1 MASLAKT
8 KVVYTLN
15 VEIKRRIEM
24 INKGQVPEGYK
35 KTKVGIIPEDWEVK
49 KLEKVADVK
58 GGKRIPKGYMLEAR
72 NNGYPYITVSDM
84 YMGGINTADIKYVPL
99 AVVEK
104 IKNYRIYKDDI
115 FISVAGTLG
124 IVGTIP
130 EELDGANLTE
140 NADKITNIKINK
152 NYLLYVCKSH
162 IIQNEIEKEKTTNAQ
177 PKLALKRIR
186 NFNIPIPS
194 KKEQQK
200 IAQILSTWDEAIEL
214 KEKLIEE
221 KKEQKKGLM
230 QKLLTGEVRLPGFDG
245 EWEEVRLGEVADLY
259 QPQTIAQS
267 EMELEGYPVYG
278 ANGLIG
284 YYSKYNHET
293 WQIMITCRGSTCG
306 TVNKSAEK
314 SWITG
319 NAMVVNVDNS
329 INVDKKFIYYLCLNQ
344 NFNSIISGSG
354 QPQITRTPLSNFKIT
369 ISDNIE
375 EQKAIAQILSTADK
389 EIELLEQELE
399 QLKLQKK
406 GLMQLLLTGIIRVN

>member
-1 MASLAKT
+1 MRK
-8 KVVYTLN
+8 
-15 VEIKRRIEM
+15 EIKERIEM
-24 INKGQVPEGYK
+24 INKGEVPEGYK
-35 KTKVGIIPEDWEVK
+35 KTKAGIIPEDWEVFRLEEIIK
-49 KLEKVADVK
+49 KLESGISVNSEDNIATENEFGVLKTSAVSSGK
-58 GGKRIPKGYMLEAR
+58 FFPLENKRIIEKEVNRAKVNPERGKIIISRMNTPELVGESGYVDKDY
-72 NNGYPYITVSDM
+72 NNLFLPDRLWQTTFNDR
-84 YMGGINTADIKYVPL
+84 KYVNGKWFSSLL
-99 AVVEK
+99 ATEK
-104 IKNYRIYKDDI
+104 IKFKIKNIATGTSGSMKN
-115 FISVAGTLG
+115 IS
-124 IVGTIP
+124 
-130 EELDGANLTE
+130 
-140 NADKITNIKINK
+140 KK
-152 NYLLYVCKSH
+152 NFLSILIGYP
-162 IIQNEIEKEKTTNAQ
+162 EKE
-177 PKLALKRIR
+177 
-186 NFNIPIPS
+186 
-194 KKEQQK
+194 EQQK
-200 IAQILSTWDEAIEL
+200 IAQILSTWDQAIEL

-230 QKLLTGEVRLPGFDG
+230 QKLLTGEVRLAGFDG

-375 EQKAIAQILSTADK
+375 EQKAIAKILTTADK
-389 EIELLEQELE
+389 EIELLTQELE

-406 GLMQLLLTGIIRVN
+406 GLMQLLLTGIVRVKS